1 MGWVADEVA
10 RRVIKE
16 QPEAF
21 GQGEDG
27 MGARLDDLQKQH
39 RGTCGVG
46 M

>member
-27 MGARLDDLQKQH
+27 MGARLDDLPPVSG
-39 RGTCGVG
+39 GTHLA
-46 M
+46 